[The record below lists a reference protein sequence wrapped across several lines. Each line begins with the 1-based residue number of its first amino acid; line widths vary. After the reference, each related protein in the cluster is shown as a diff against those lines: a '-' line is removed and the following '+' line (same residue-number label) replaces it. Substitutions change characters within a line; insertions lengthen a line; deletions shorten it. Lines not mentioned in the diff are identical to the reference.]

1 MESNVKVIMS
11 PLRGRDG
18 QYHTQEWITTS
29 TSLGEIFPEWD
40 LGKVTITI
48 GGKQVENP
56 ENCFVKNGSEIIVT
70 GRIHMPPILI
80 VIAIT
85 IVVSIALS
93 LLTTLLFPVK
103 PPKIKPPEADE
114 GASYSWQGIQTTQGP
129 GNVVPVIYGRRRTGG
144 QLLSSFVEDRTN
156 TAEFSVQD
164 PVLHMLIS
172 VGEGEV
178 QEIETGTI
186 ELNDQPI
193 ANYNELSVVTR
204 QGTAGQ
210 TPIPFFNQVKN
221 TFDAGNVDFSVTPT
235 TYTTSVPVQGFI
247 LHVDFSLG
255 LFSVNPTDG
264 SRIPNTVVWR
274 YRRRIFGSG
283 SGGWTAFTNVTTTAD
298 QRKAVHRP
306 IKVEDIP
313 LEKYD
318 IELEFVSAEFDD
330 ESSGFQTFL
339 TKVSEIID
347 ETLAYPNTALYG
359 LKIVATENLQG
370 SLPNV
375 TVIVKGIKVRVGSF
389 AASPTY
395 SDNPAWCLMDFLTNT
410 RYGMGLADSE
420 IDLASFISFADY
432 CDELVDVDEDN
443 DSIVDY
449 QEKRALLAYILDT
462 DTDAPQVI
470 DEILQGTRSSLIKT
484 AGLWRV
490 RVAQDSAPVQLITWA
505 ATVRDSVSLTYM
517 KDTEDTNVLEARF
530 PNDEDDFEQ
539 DVLTYPREEDWPQFI
554 NKSSLEFRSF
564 TRASQVERETAFNLV
579 SRRFQK
585 QVLEFKMNIA
595 GMVFEI
601 MDVIRF
607 SHPLAGYGFA
617 GRVVEQYGTT
627 TNDVR
632 TIILD
637 SEVTFTFGIEYH
649 IFVQNEDGIQ
659 NERILENPVP
669 APGTLST
676 RILRLEGT
684 EPDLDFIPSAGL
696 TQWAFGAVA
705 PEQAIKEF
713 RITRVERSGDFVVS
727 VSAVEHNATIFDP
740 FTATLLASPSHL
752 IRPDGPPPPLIQLIS
767 FQESLVQVDGT
778 LRESIGLE
786 WDVMPIEEANAL
798 GAQKY
803 SPYGAAYIYRRY
815 VAGSAIAGQLTA
827 GTFEAGTVGGQSITD
842 LSGYNLVGSV
852 AGQQAFQ
859 YRELAAPLGTTLE
872 YQVVPVSS
880 RGVPNNEGSLRTV
893 IVVGEPDPNI
903 LVPVGPFIA
912 VNMVWQPGPR
922 NWRVTVTPPTNVDK
936 SKIGIL
942 YFYRNTNGNF
952 KPHPE
957 LQFGEVFDSIPES
970 GGSTFYTP
978 QFEINVVFLYTPTTD
993 AIGTIHYFWFWYGM
1007 IDGRT
1012 SPPFPDITIQPGSLV
1027 QTVPSF

>member
-1 MESNVKVIMS
+1 MS
-11 PLRGRDG
+11 PLRSMNGK
-18 QYHTQEWITTS
+18 YHVQNWTTDES
-29 TSLGEIFPEWD
+29 SLEKIFSEWD
-40 LGKVTITI
+40 LEKVTVTVNGAQIEKPKEHT
-48 GGKQVENP
+48 
-56 ENCFVKNGSEIIVT
+56 VKKGSEIIVT
-70 GRIHMPPILI
+70 GNIHMPPLLI

-103 PPKIKPPEADE
+103 PPKMKPPEADE

-129 GNVVPVIYGRRRTGG
+129 GNVVPVIYGRRRVGG

-164 PVLHMLIS
+164 PVLHMLIA

-178 QEIETGTI
+178 EEIETITI

-193 ANYNELSVVTR
+193 SNYNELSIITR
-204 QGTAGQ
+204 EGTAGQ
-210 TPIPFFNQVKN
+210 IPIPFFNQVKN
-221 TFDAGNVDFSVTPT
+221 TFDAGNVEFTTIPT
-235 TYTTSVPVQGFI
+235 TYTTTVPVNGFI
-247 LHVDFSLG
+247 VHVDFSLG
-255 LFSVNPTDG
+255 LFAINPDDG
-264 SRIPNTVVWR
+264 SRVPNTVVWQYR
-274 YRRRIFGSG
+274 YRVFGSG
-283 SGGWTAFTNVTTTAD
+283 LGGWSSFTEVTTTAD
-298 QRKAVHRP
+298 QRKSVHRP
-306 IKVEDIP
+306 IKVENLA
-313 LEKYD
+313 LERYD
-318 IELEFVSAEFDD
+318 IELQPVSAEFED
-330 ESSGFQTFL
+330 ENSGYQVFL
-339 TKVSEIID
+339 SKVSEIID

-359 LKIVATENLQG
+359 LRIVATENLQG

-375 TVIVKGIKVRVGSF
+375 TVIVKGLKVRVGSF

-395 SDNPAWCLMDFLTNT
+395 SDNPSWCLMDFLTNT
-410 RYGMGLADSE
+410 RYGLGIADSE

-432 CDELVDVDEDN
+432 CDELVEVDDDN
-443 DSIVDY
+443 DGFPDFE
-449 QEKRALLAYILDT
+449 EKRALLGYILDT
-462 DTDAPQVI
+462 DTDAPEVI
-470 DEILQGTRSSLIKT
+470 DEILRGTRSSLIKT
-484 AGLWRV
+484 GGLWRV

-505 ATVRDSVSLTYM
+505 STVRDSVTLTYM

-530 PNDEDDFEQ
+530 PNEDEDYEQ

-564 TRASQVERETAFNLV
+564 TRSSQVERETAFNLV

-617 GRVVEQYGTT
+617 GRVVDQYGSS

-649 IFVQNEDGIQ
+649 VFIQNEDGVQ

-669 APGTLST
+669 APGTLAT
-676 RILRLEGT
+676 RVLILEGT
-684 EPDLDFIPSAGL
+684 EPDLDFTPSPGL
-696 TQWAFGAVA
+696 TQWAFGGVA

-713 RITRVERSGDFVVS
+713 RITRVERSGDFVIS

-740 FTATLLASPSHL
+740 FTATLLPSPSHL

-767 FQESLVQVDGT
+767 FQETLLQVDGS

-798 GAQKY
+798 GSQKY

-815 VAGSAIAGQLTA
+815 VAGSAIAGQLEA
-827 GTFEAGTVGGQSITD
+827 GTFNAGEAGGQSITD
-842 LSGYNLVGSV
+842 LSGFNLVGSV
-852 AGQQAFQ
+852 AGQQSFQ

-872 YQVVPVSS
+872 YQVVPVSL
-880 RGVPNNEGSLRTV
+880 RGVPNNEGSLRTLV
-893 IVVGEPDPNI
+893 IVGEPNI
-903 LVPVGPFIA
+903 FLPPDPFIA
-912 VNMVWQPGPR
+912 VTMEFDTHTAS
-922 NWRVTVTPPTNVDK
+922 WRVTVTPPTNVDK
-936 SKIGIL
+936 TKINTL
-942 YFYRNTNGNF
+942 YVYRNLTGVF
-952 KPHPE
+952 RPHPE
-957 LQFGEVFDSIPES
+957 LQVGEDFASLEES
-970 GGSTFYTP
+970 GARYNTYQSQFNQTVLDFYNP
-978 QFEINVVFLYTPTTD
+978 DTD
-993 AIGTIHYFWFWYGM
+993 AIGTTHYFWFWYGLV
-1007 IDGRT
+1007 DGRT
-1012 SPPFPDITIQPGSLV
+1012 APPFPDISLRPNPLV
-1027 QTVPSF
+1027 QVVPSFT